1 MRISDWSSDVCSSDL
16 HPLAD
21 AIVSAARKQGVALA
35 TVDEFE
41 SGTGIGVRGIV
52 EGKRL
57 ALGNTALMQQEG
69 VDVAILSEKA
79 ESLRVQ
85 GASVMYLA
93 ADSHLLG
100 LLAVSDPIKASTQE
114 ALMELKAAGIRVIM
128 ATGDGVSTAKSV
140 AGRLGIDEFHG
151 EVKPADKLDLVT
163 KLQDQGHIVAMAG
176 DGIND
181 APALAKADVGIAM
194 GTGTD
199 VAMNRA
205 TVTLVNGDLRGI
217 PVARQLS
224 DATIAHMKQ
233 NLGFAF
239 LFNTL

>member
-79 ESLRVQ
+79 ERSEERRV
-85 GASVMYLA
+85 G
-93 ADSHLLG
+93 
-100 LLAVSDPIKASTQE
+100 KE
-114 ALMELKAAGIRVIM
+114 C
-128 ATGDGVSTAKSV
+128 VSTCRSRWSPDHYK
-140 AGRLGIDEFHG
+140 
-151 EVKPADKLDLVT
+151 KKN
-163 KLQDQGHIVAMAG
+163 KKQKNDQ
-176 DGIND
+176 
-181 APALAKADVGIAM
+181 
-194 GTGTD
+194 
-199 VAMNRA
+199 
-205 TVTLVNGDLRGI
+205 
-217 PVARQLS
+217 
-224 DATIAHMKQ
+224 
-233 NLGFAF
+233 
-239 LFNTL
+239 